1 MSFKVQR
8 FLRSGFQKACC
19 FHADILYAAIA
30 KKYKIEQNSAQ
41 MNSREMRRNNAQNP
55 FNLN

>member
-19 FHADILYAAIA
+19 FHADILHAVVA
-30 KKYKIEQNSAQ
+30 KTYKIEQNSAPV
-41 MNSREMRRNNAQNP
+41 NSLEMRTNNAQNA
-55 FNLN
+55 FQS